1 MFFVTGIFAV
11 RAQSWDH
18 GAEEDHLRRLREM
31 MLQKSD
37 ITDQAVATPV
47 RIVAL
52 DRARTVITLLV
63 VLHHS
68 VINYTYFG
76 HGDRMRWL
84 GFDLVVLFNDSFFM
98 ACMFFISG
106 LFVHG
111 SLVRR
116 ETANYLG
123 RRAWRL
129 GVPFLV
135 SIFVLMPIA
144 YYPTFLRDHLPGTT
158 DFNFF
163 HFWWHTL
170 TIGPWPSGSAWF
182 LWVLLAL
189 DAIAALLWAK
199 VHRVIEALG
208 QLIYAL
214 RDRPMTAFVAF
225 LVFSII
231 IYLPMRLVFGDSS
244 WLLPGHYPLPIQTSR
259 ILLYAGYFFAGVGV
273 GAAGLRAGL
282 LAENGALA
290 KRWIAWL
297 ALALA
302 AYGAILLLV
311 YAHHSGLVDFNS
323 PPLWWHSAYGL
334 AFAMFS
340 AAMTFTIPGFFRC
353 FERYS
358 FWLLDA
364 MRRSAYGIFLLHF
377 IPLIWLQYAVY
388 DPAFPAFVKFAIVFT
403 GTLSMSWALT
413 VLLRKIPVA
422 ARMI

>member
-1 MFFVTGIFAV
+1 
-11 RAQSWDH
+11 
-18 GAEEDHLRRLREM
+18 
-31 MLQKSD
+31 MLQKPDLS
-37 ITDQAVATPV
+37 DQAVATPV

-106 LFVHG
+106 LFVSG
-111 SLVRR
+111 SLARWR
-116 ETANYLG
+116 SENYLG

-135 SIFVLMPIA
+135 SIFFVMPIA
-144 YYPTFLRDHLPGTT
+144 YYPTFLRHHLPGTT
-158 DFNFF
+158 DLSFP

-189 DAIAALLWAK
+189 DAIAALLWAAAP
-199 VHRVIEALG
+199 RVIEALG
-208 QLIYAL
+208 HLTYAV

-231 IYLPMRLVFGDSS
+231 IYLPMRLIFGDSS
-244 WLLPGHYPLPIQTSR
+244 WLVPGHYPLPIQTSR
-259 ILLYAGYFFAGVGV
+259 ILLYAGYFFIGIGV
-273 GAAGLRAGL
+273 GAVSLRTGT
-282 LAENGALA
+282 LAEKGTLA
-290 KRWIAWL
+290 KCWTVWL
-297 ALALA
+297 ALAIA
-302 AYGAILLLV
+302 SYGAILLMV
-311 YAHHSGLVDFNS
+311 YIHHSGLIDFNS
-323 PPLWWHSAYGL
+323 PPLWWHTAYGL

-340 AAMTFTIPGFFRC
+340 AAMTFTVPAVFLR
-353 FERYS
+353 FERSS
-358 FWLLDA
+358 FGLLDA
-364 MRRSAYGIFLLHF
+364 MRPSAYGIYLLHF
-377 IPLIWLQYAVY
+377 IPLIWLQYVVY
-388 DPAFPAFVKFAIVFT
+388 DPDFPAFAKFAIVFT
-403 GTLSMSWALT
+403 GTLSMSWTLT
-413 VLLRKIPVA
+413 VLLRKNPVA

>member
-1 MFFVTGIFAV
+1 
-11 RAQSWDH
+11 
-18 GAEEDHLRRLREM
+18 M
-31 MLQKSD
+31 MLHQPD
-37 ITDQAVATPV
+37 VRDQAVATPV
-47 RIVAL
+47 RIAAL

-84 GFDLVVLFNDSFFM
+84 GFDLIVLFNDSFFM

-106 LFVHG
+106 LFVHD
-111 SLVRR
+111 SLARR
-116 ETANYLG
+116 RSANFLG
-123 RRAWRL
+123 KRAWRL

-144 YYPTFLRDHLPGTT
+144 YYPTFLRYHLPETT
-158 DFNFF
+158 DFNFL

-189 DAIAALLWAK
+189 NAIAALLWA
-199 VHRVIEALG
+199 VAPRMIEALG
-208 QLIYAL
+208 QLIYTL

-225 LVFSII
+225 MVFSII
-231 IYLPMRLVFGDSS
+231 IYLPMRLIFGDSS
-244 WLLPGHYPLPIQTSR
+244 WLVPGHYPLPIQTSR
-259 ILLYAGYFFAGVGV
+259 ILLYAGYFLTGVGV
-273 GAAGLRAGL
+273 GAVSLRAGV
-282 LAENGALA
+282 LAEKGLLA
-290 KRWIAWL
+290 KRWIVWL
-297 ALALA
+297 AFAIA
-302 AYGAILLLV
+302 SYGAILLLV
-311 YAHHSGLVDFNS
+311 YAHHNWLADFNS
-323 PPLWWHSAYGL
+323 PPFWWHTTYGL

-340 AAMTFTIPGFFRC
+340 AAMTFTVLAVFLR
-353 FERYS
+353 FERSS

-364 MRRSAYGIFLLHF
+364 VRPSAYGIYLLHF
-377 IPLIWLQYAVY
+377 IPLIWLQYVVY

-422 ARMI
+422 ARTI

>member
-1 MFFVTGIFAV
+1 
-11 RAQSWDH
+11 
-18 GAEEDHLRRLREM
+18 M
-31 MLQKSD
+31 MLQKPD
-37 ITDQAVATPV
+37 ARDQVVATPV

-52 DRARTVITLLV
+52 DRARSVITLLV

-106 LFVHG
+106 LFVRG
-111 SLVRR
+111 SLARR
-116 ETANYLG
+116 RPADFLG

-135 SIFVLMPIA
+135 SIFVVTPIA
-144 YYPTFLRDHLPGTT
+144 YYPTFLRYHLPGIT

-182 LWVLLAL
+182 LWILLAL
-189 DAIAALLWAK
+189 DAIAALLWAGAP
-199 VHRVIEALG
+199 RMIEALG
-208 QLIYAL
+208 QLIHTL
-214 RDRPMTAFVAF
+214 HNRPMAAFVAF

-231 IYLPMRLVFGDSS
+231 IYLPMRLIFGDSS
-244 WLLPGHYPLPIQTSR
+244 WLVPGHYPLPIQTSR
-259 ILLYAGYFFAGVGV
+259 ILLYAGYFSAGVGV
-273 GAAGLRAGL
+273 GEVSLRTGI
-282 LAENGALA
+282 LAENGMLV
-290 KRWIAWL
+290 KRWTVWFAIAI
-297 ALALA
+297 AS
-302 AYGAILLLV
+302 YGAILLMV
-311 YAHHSGLVDFNS
+311 YTHHSGLVDFNS
-323 PPLWWHSAYGL
+323 PPLWWHAAYGL

-340 AAMTFTIPGFFRC
+340 AAMTFTVPAVFLR
-353 FERYS
+353 FERSS
-358 FWLLDA
+358 FGLLDA
-364 MRRSAYGIFLLHF
+364 IRPSAYGIYLLHF

-388 DPAFPAFVKFAIVFT
+388 DPAFPAFAKFAIVFT
-403 GTLSMSWALT
+403 GTLSISWALT
-413 VLLRKIPVA
+413 VLLRKMPAV